1 MQEHQHVNNP
11 NSELWNL
18 SVRDLFYKYVRFLP
32 WVIISVALALLVAY
46 IYLRYATPI
55 YSVGGTLLIKNE
67 AQGGRGDKFDEIF
80 INSRSQNIQSEIE
93 ILKSK
98 PLMARVVKKLN
109 LQFNYYA
116 KGKIKDQ
123 NIYKTGPFLIEPFQ
137 LVDSSHSF
145 TLRIRFN
152 DNNNFRV
159 NDDPLLIKPGQ
170 YFRNAYGIFRLNLKP
185 FSTVGKEYYITYQP
199 TPNAAAGLAG
209 PLQVVPKSSGTGIL
223 LISLQTTNSQMGAD
237 VINALMDEYSTY
249 TKEIKNITSDQ
260 MLDFIDGR
268 IGLISYQLDSVQHL
282 LLNYMEKNN
291 IVDVENQ
298 TSGYYDR
305 IKESDR
311 VINQQELQLMDIDA
325 INNYL
330 LNRQNEFSKVPS
342 SLTVA
347 DATLDELI
355 SGYNKFQIERERL
368 LDAQVPAGNPEVLQ
382 VEAQIRLLRGKVLE
396 SLANIKS
403 SYNKTINELKKTS
416 ASAEGELKLLPFKT
430 RGYYEIKRQV
440 DGKQNLYNLLLEK
453 REQTAISKASTI
465 SNSQVV
471 ENAAATSNPVKPN
484 RRAVQMLAIL
494 IGLAIPSL
502 FIFMREVLNDKVTT
516 RFDIEKITTAPI
528 LGELGHSY
536 SDKTLIVTKTTRSM
550 VAEQFRIIRSN
561 LQYILNKNEKPV
573 ILVTSSFSGEGKS
586 FASTNM
592 GAVMALTGK
601 RTIILEFDI
610 RKPKVLSGL
619 GMPKRTGITNFLV
632 GKTDNLDELIVPVP
646 DHDTLFVLAC
656 GPIPPNPSELLL
668 GERLKLMFD
677 LLKEK
682 FDVIIID
689 TAPVGMVSDAM
700 TLGKQ
705 ADCTLYIVRQGHT
718 FKKQV
723 TMIDEFYRENKLP
736 KVSIIINDIKIKPGY
751 GYYGYGRYGYGYGYG
766 YGGYYEEEQPPQTF
780 FERFIEKLDFRK
792 WFKKKRK
799 K

>member
-1 MQEHQHVNNP
+1 MQDPNTNTNA

-46 IYLRYATPI
+46 VYLRYATPI

-67 AQGGRGDKFDEIF
+67 GQNTRGDKFEDLF
-80 INSRSQNIQSEIE
+80 INSKSQNIQSEVE

-98 PLMARVVKKLN
+98 PLMARVVKKLG
-109 LQFNYYA
+109 LQYSYFA

-123 NIYKTGPFLIEPFQ
+123 NIYKSTPFIIETVQ
-137 LVDSSHSF
+137 LADSSRSF
-145 TLRIRFN
+145 TLKIKFADGGFRI
-152 DNNNFRV
+152 
-159 NDDPLLIKPGQ
+159 NDDLLVLKPGQ
-170 YFRNAYGIFRLNLKP
+170 YFRNSYGLFRLTMKP
-185 FSTVGKEYYITYQP
+185 NMQYGKEYYVTYQP
-199 TPNAAAGLAG
+199 LIPAAAGLAG
-209 PLQVVPKSSGTGIL
+209 PLQVVPKSQGSGIL
-223 LISLQTTNSQMGAD
+223 NISLQTTNSQMGAD
-237 VINALMDEYSTY
+237 VINTLMDEYSEF
-249 TKEIKNITSDQ
+249 TKESKNKISDQ
-260 MLDFIDGR
+260 TIEFIDGR
-268 IGLISYQLDSVQHL
+268 IAILSGQLDTVQQQM
-282 LLNYMEKNN
+282 LNYMERND
-291 IVDVENQ
+291 IVDVESQ
-298 TSGYYDR
+298 SSVYFDK
-305 IKESDR
+305 IKESDKL
-311 VINQQELQLMDIDA
+311 VGEQELQLMAVEGIA
-325 INNYL
+325 SYL
-330 LNRQNEFSKVPS
+330 NQKQNEFTKVPS
-342 SLTVA
+342 TLTLT
-347 DATLDELI
+347 DATLGELI
-355 SGYNKFQIERERL
+355 SGYNKLQIDREAML
-368 LDAQVPAGNPEVLQ
+368 EAQVPAANPAVIEI
-382 VEAQIRLLRGKVLE
+382 ESQIKLLREKLIENLG
-396 SLANIKS
+396 NIRN
-403 SYNKTINELKKTS
+403 SYIRTINEIKRGS
-416 ASAEGELKLLPFKT
+416 AMAEGQLKMLPVKS
-430 RGYYEIKRQV
+430 RGFYEIKRQV
-440 DGKQNLYNLLLEK
+440 DGKQGLYNILLEK
-453 REQTAISKASTI
+453 REQTAISRASTI

-471 ENAAATSNPVKPN
+471 ESAMPTSNPVKPS
-484 RRAVQMLAIL
+484 RRAIQMLAIL

-502 FIFMREVLNDKVTT
+502 FIFMKEVLNDKVTT
-516 RFDIEKITTAPI
+516 RFDIEKITAAPI

-536 SDKTLIVTKTTRSM
+536 SDKTLIVNKTTRSM

-561 LQYILNKNEKPV
+561 LQYILSKNEKPV

-601 RTIILEFDI
+601 RTVILEFDI

-619 GMPKRTGITNFLV
+619 GMPKRSGITNYLV
-632 GKTDNLDELIVPVP
+632 GKTDNLEELIVPVP
-646 DHDTLFVLAC
+646 DHDHLFVLAC

-668 GERLKLMFD
+668 GERLKQMFD
-677 LLKEK
+677 ILKEK
-682 FDVIIID
+682 FDVVIVD

-766 YGGYYEEEQPPQTF
+766 YGGYYEEEHPPQTF
-780 FERFIEKLDFRK
+780 FERFLEKLDVRK

>member
-1 MQEHQHVNNP
+1 MQDQNTTTNA

-46 IYLRYATPI
+46 VYLRYATPI

-67 AQGGRGDKFDEIF
+67 AQGGRGDKFDELF
-80 INSRSQNIQSEIE
+80 VNSRSQNIQSEVE

-109 LQFNYYA
+109 LQFNYFA

-123 NIYKTGPFLIEPFQ
+123 NIYKTAPFLLTPLQ
-137 LVDSSHSF
+137 LADSGRSF
-145 TLRIRFN
+145 TLKIKFA
-152 DNNNFRV
+152 DNGSFRV
-159 NDDPLLIKPGQ
+159 NEDPLVIRSGQ
-170 YFRNAYGIFRLNLKP
+170 SFRNQYGIFTLNLKP
-185 FSTVGKEYYITYQP
+185 VTFGKEYYVTYQP
-199 TPNAAAGLAG
+199 TISAAAGLSG
-209 PLQVVPKSSGTGIL
+209 PLQVVPKSAGTGIL

-237 VINALMDEYSTY
+237 VINVLMDEYSNY

-260 MLDFIDGR
+260 MLEFIDGR
-268 IGLISYQLDSVQHL
+268 IDSLSLQLDSVQQL
-282 LLNYMEKNN
+282 LLNYMEKND
-291 IVDVENQ
+291 IVDVESQ
-298 TSGYYDR
+298 SSGYFEKIR
-305 IKESDR
+305 ESDKM
-311 VINQQELQLMDIDA
+311 IGEQQLQLMAVDGISSYL
-325 INNYL
+325 NNK
-330 LNRQNEFSKVPS
+330 QNEYTKVPS
-342 SLTVA
+342 SLTLN
-347 DATLDELI
+347 DATLTELLG
-355 SGYNKFQIERERL
+355 GYNKLQIEREGL
-368 LDAQVPAGNPEVLQ
+368 LNAQVPAGNPAIIEI
-382 VEAQIRLLRGKVLE
+382 ESRIRLLREKLIE
-396 SLANIKS
+396 NLDNIKI
-403 SYNKTINELKKTS
+403 SYNRTINELTRNS
-416 ASAEGELKLLPFKT
+416 AAAESQLKLLPIKS
-430 RGYYEIKRQV
+430 RGFYEIKRQV
-440 DGKQNLYNLLLEK
+440 DGKQALYNILLEK

-471 ENAAATSNPVKPN
+471 EYAAPTSNPVKPN
-484 RRAVQMLAIL
+484 RRAIQMLAIL

-502 FIFMREVLNDKVTT
+502 IIFMREVLNDKVTT

-536 SDKTLIVTKTTRSM
+536 SDNTLIVTKTTRSM

-601 RTIILEFDI
+601 KTVILEFDI

-619 GMPKRTGITNFLV
+619 GMPKRAGITNFLV
-632 GKTDNLDELIVPVP
+632 GKTDNLDELIVQVP

-718 FKKQV
+718 FKKQI

-766 YGGYYEEEQPPQTF
+766 YGGYYEEEHPPQTF
-780 FERFIEKLDFRK
+780 FERFLEKLDVRR

>member
-1 MQEHQHVNNP
+1 MQDPNTNTNA

-46 IYLRYATPI
+46 VYLRYATPI
-55 YSVGGTLLIKNE
+55 YNVGGTLLIKNE
-67 AQGGRGDKFDEIF
+67 AQAGRGDKFDELF
-80 INSRSQNIQSEIE
+80 VNSRSQNIQSEVE

-98 PLMARVVKKLN
+98 PLMARVVKRLN
-109 LQFNYYA
+109 LQFNYFA

-123 NIYKTGPFLIEPFQ
+123 NIYKTAPFVLEP
-137 LVDSSHSF
+137 LRLADSSRSF
-145 TLRIRFN
+145 TLKIKFA
-152 DNNNFRV
+152 DDGSFRV
-159 NDDPLLIKPGQ
+159 NEDPLVIRSGQ
-170 YFRNAYGIFRLNLKP
+170 SFRNQYGVFTLTLRP
-185 FSTVGKEYYITYQP
+185 VSFGKDYYVTYQP
-199 TPNAAAGLAG
+199 TISSAAGLAG
-209 PLQVVPKSSGTGIL
+209 PLQVVPKSAGTGIL

-237 VINALMDEYSTY
+237 VINGLMDEYSIY

-260 MLDFIDGR
+260 MLEFIDGR
-268 IGLISYQLDSVQHL
+268 IDSLSLQLDSVQQL
-282 LLNYMEKNN
+282 LLNYMEKND
-291 IVDVENQ
+291 IVDVESQ
-298 TSGYYDR
+298 SSGYFEKIR
-305 IKESDR
+305 ESDKM
-311 VINQQELQLMDIDA
+311 IGEQQLQIMSVDGIISYL
-325 INNYL
+325 NNT
-330 LNRQNEFSKVPS
+330 QNEYTKVPS
-342 SLTVA
+342 SLTLN
-347 DATLDELI
+347 DATLNELLG
-355 SGYNKFQIERERL
+355 GYNKLQIEREGL
-368 LDAQVPAGNPEVLQ
+368 LDAQIPAGNPAIIEI
-382 VEAQIRLLRGKVLE
+382 ESRIRLLRGKLTE
-396 SLANIKS
+396 NLNNIKIAYTRTISELTKS
-403 SYNKTINELKKTS
+403 STG
-416 ASAEGELKLLPFKT
+416 AENQLKLLPIKS
-430 RGYYEIKRQV
+430 RGFYEIKRQV
-440 DGKQNLYNLLLEK
+440 DGKQALYNILLEK

-471 ENAAATSNPVKPN
+471 EYASPTFNPVKPN

-494 IGLAIPSL
+494 IGLAVPSL
-502 FIFMREVLNDKVTT
+502 IIFMKEVLNDKVTT
-516 RFDIEKITTAPI
+516 RFDIEKITAAPI

-561 LQYILNKNEKPV
+561 LQYILSKNEKPV

-601 RTIILEFDI
+601 RTVILEFDI

-619 GMPKRTGITNFLV
+619 GMPKRAGITNYLV
-632 GKTDNLDELIVPVP
+632 GKTDNLEELITPVP
-646 DHDTLFVLAC
+646 EHDNLFVLAC

-668 GERLKLMFD
+668 GERLKQMFD
-677 LLKEK
+677 ILKGK
-682 FDVIIID
+682 FDVVIVD

-766 YGGYYEEEQPPQTF
+766 YGGYYEEEHPPQTF
-780 FERFIEKLDFRK
+780 FERFLEKLDVRK